1 MDWSNFDLRI
11 ANMFKQEAN
20 QFKIDGHLRLYKLF
34 NKISEYFY
42 KSAGFE

>member
-1 MDWSNFDLRI
+1 MDWTNFNLRI

-20 QFKIDGHLRLYKLF
+20 QFKIDGHLRLCKLF
-34 NKISEYFY
+34 NKISDYFY